1 MADVHAQQRTILGAA
16 TAAVAFCA
24 WKLRIMMKATL
35 AETGAELEG
44 TGGRARGGHGIS
56 VYGEA
61 VQPATLSA
69 AFVRASLRHVFEFW
83 EQHGIDTEHGGFWDG
98 VAIEPGYRPSPASQ
112 KSEFAQ
118 GRQVYAYCLAAQMFP
133 PQAAQRMVG
142 QREKPVSGQTRK
154 S

>member
-16 TAAVAFCA
+16 TGTLPQSHSAHGSCAF
-24 WKLRIMMKATL
+24 MMKATL
-35 AETGAELEG
+35 VPAEAGAEG
-44 TGGRARGGHGIS
+44 TGGRARGHGIS

-118 GRQVYAYCLAAQMFP
+118 GRQIYAYCLAAQMFP

-142 QREKPVSGQTRK
+142 Q
-154 S
+154 